1 MPDICL
7 LTSTRGSP
15 HNDNGARLSHA
26 WTAAGWSV
34 SRADHDDIRLSGGV
48 VGLAPDDRRLD
59 QFDLIWLVGL
69 GARASFL
76 DRMQLLLSVDPAR
89 FVNTPHA
96 LLTQHAKYPLPLGP
110 LAHHH
115 PETYASRD
123 PAWLRSIV
131 ERGGDWIV
139 KPSAASFGRDVYR
152 VRADDPNL
160 GVILDALTGG
170 DGSRYCL
177 LQRYITE
184 ISGGETRVLL
194 AAGGV
199 IGAYKRL
206 PGQSHRANLA
216 GDGSAE
222 ITTLSSDETSLA
234 RAVAAQLQTH
244 GIDFVAVD
252 LAYPWIVEFNLA
264 NPGGLGT
271 IERLT
276 GENLAPAVVAALIR
290 RFTESRRRPES
301 ACRS

>member
-1 MPDICL
+1 MPNICL

-15 HNDNGARLSHA
+15 RNDNGVRLSRA
-26 WTAAGWSV
+26 WAAAGWTV
-34 SRADHDDIRLSGGV
+34 THGDHDDVRLAGGV
-48 VGLAPDDRRLD
+48 LRLAGADQQLDR
-59 QFDLIWLVGL
+59 FDLIWLLGL

-76 DRMQLLLSVDPAR
+76 DRMQLLLSIDPLR

-110 LAHHH
+110 LAHRH
-115 PETYASRD
+115 PETYASHD
-123 PAWLRSIV
+123 PIWLRSIV
-131 ERGGDWIV
+131 EQGGEWIV

-152 VRADDPNL
+152 VNGDDPNL
-160 GVILDALTGG
+160 AVILDALTGH

-177 LQRYITE
+177 LQRYIDE
-184 ISGGETRVLL
+184 IRHGETRVLL
-194 AAGGV
+194 AAGAV
-199 IGAYKRL
+199 IGAYKRR

-222 ITTLSSDETSLA
+222 ITTLSADEAALA
-234 RAVAAQLQTH
+234 RAVAAQLHEH
-244 GIDFVAVD
+244 GVNFVAVD

-264 NPGGLGT
+264 NPGGLET

-276 GENLAPAVVAALIR
+276 GKDLAPDVVAALVR
-290 RFTESRRRPES
+290 WVMESRRLPAP